1 MARQDPRLEAAE
13 DELIDCWRMLHC
25 VPDRDRGFLTSGSRS
40 ALPDPIRDR
49 ITDYP
54 DAAAPR
60 RTLTT
65 REVARVNA
73 MFDGPRCIIVR
84 AVAARDMRLVETVIR
99 IRASQP
105 SSGFGWDDVSNAL
118 RGHLYEFGH
127 IAPEGIGYL
136 PRLAQVVEDGGSG
149 LPDLA
154 RDICRMV
161 LTLVELL
168 TLRLAALTAKIAAL
182 SRQAAMPRQLQT
194 MPGVGPIGALAIETF
209 APPMDQFRR
218 GRDFAA
224 WLGLVPRQHSSGGK
238 QRLGKTSKMGQRDI
252 RRLLV
257 TGAMAVIR
265 WAMRRGAP
273 RNPWL
278 ARLLEPKPPMVAAFA
293 LANKMARGIWAMLTR
308 NEDYRDPVG
317 VGA

>member
-118 RGHLYEFGH
+118 RGHLATG
-127 IAPEGIGYL
+127 A
-136 PRLAQVVEDGGSG
+136 RRSDGLLILRPASEAT
-149 LPDLA
+149 LRRRYDASLA
-154 RDICRMV
+154 R
-161 LTLVELL
+161 
-168 TLRLAALTAKIAAL
+168 IAAVMAE
-182 SRQAAMPRQLQT
+182 RVVNRVV
-194 MPGVGPIGALAIETF
+194 VGE
-209 APPMDQFRR
+209 R
-218 GRDFAA
+218 
-224 WLGLVPRQHSSGGK
+224 
-238 QRLGKTSKMGQRDI
+238 
-252 RRLLV
+252 
-257 TGAMAVIR
+257 
-265 WAMRRGAP
+265 
-273 RNPWL
+273 
-278 ARLLEPKPPMVAAFA
+278 
-293 LANKMARGIWAMLTR
+293 
-308 NEDYRDPVG
+308 EDV
-317 VGA
+317 